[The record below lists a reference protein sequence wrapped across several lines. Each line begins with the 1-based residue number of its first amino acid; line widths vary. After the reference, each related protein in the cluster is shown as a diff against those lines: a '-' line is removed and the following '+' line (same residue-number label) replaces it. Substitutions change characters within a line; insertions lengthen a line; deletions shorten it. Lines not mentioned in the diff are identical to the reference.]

1 MKKKKKATPKK
12 RGILAK
18 VKNSREK
25 TRATK
30 YSSPQYLATTYGL
43 TDLQVLFCHEYMV
56 DLNIR
61 SAGVRAGLSP
71 MTAYEYSGNKN
82 IQSAINYLMQ
92 KRVQRTQITADK
104 VLQELAKI
112 GFHDVKHFLDYDEN
126 GVVSYKPSDLV
137 DTAPIAEI
145 SQIATKH
152 GTSTR
157 LRFHDKLKSLELLG
171 KHLNIF
177 QEDEDAKT
185 PKVTVNV
192 LHTDNPNFTIKL
204 DGREPKAILNPA
216 RPHLPTVLIEE
227 AKFTTVDKKNKGKTK
242 KNANKN

>member
-1 MKKKKKATPKK
+1 MKKKKTVAKKK
-12 RGILAK
+12 RGVLAK

-25 TRATK
+25 KKVTK
-30 YSSPQYLATTYGL
+30 FNSPQYLATTYGL
-43 TDLQVLFCHEYMV
+43 TDIQVLFCHEYMV

-71 MTAYEYSGNKN
+71 TTAYEYSSNKD

-92 KRVQRTQITADK
+92 KRVQRIQITSDR
-104 VLQELAKI
+104 VLKELAKI
-112 GFHDVKHFLDYDEN
+112 GFHDVKDFLEYDDN
-126 GVVSYKPSDLV
+126 GLVSYKPSDLV

-157 LRFHDKLKSLELLG
+157 MRFHDKLKSLELLG

-177 QEDEDAKT
+177 QEDEEAKS

-192 LHTDNPNFTIKL
+192 LHTDNPNYSIKL
-204 DGREPKAILNPA
+204 DGREPKAVMKPQ
-216 RPHLPTVLIEE
+216 LIEE
-227 AKFTTVDKKNKGKTK
+227 AKFTTVEKKKKSKTQ
-242 KNANKN
+242 KNVKPK